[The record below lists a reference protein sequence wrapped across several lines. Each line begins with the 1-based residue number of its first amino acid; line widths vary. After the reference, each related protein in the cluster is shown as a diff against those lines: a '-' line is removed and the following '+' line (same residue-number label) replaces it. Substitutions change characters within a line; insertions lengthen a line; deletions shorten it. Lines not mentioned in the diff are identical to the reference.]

1 MCSSHGYSCSVF
13 CRIMVAFTL
22 LRSLITESYYCLQE
36 STIHQKVAMTESIS
50 LEFFG
55 VEITHEEMSHLP
67 FYCCLNQSSLFTSK
81 CHQMLLFV
89 FTDESQ
95 PSQRS
100 LSLVASEFKSKIPR
114 HYEQEES
121 LNWLSNPCHL
131 LISTVTNQHSFC
143 HRYAVKIATSR
154 SIGPFTSF
162 QKSIYPWF
170 IRNFLY

>member
-67 FYCCLNQSSLFTSK
+67 FYCCLNQSIYFQMSWNAIVCFYRWISTFSK
-81 CHQMLLFV
+81 EPFIGGFRVQIENPEALW
-89 FTDESQ
+89 TRRISQ
-95 PSQRS
+95 LTFKS
-100 LSLVASEFKSKIPR
+100 LSSSHFYCHKSAFILSQVCSKNCNFSVYRTFYIISKK
-114 HYEQEES
+114 HIS
-121 LNWLSNPCHL
+121 LIH
-131 LISTVTNQHSFC
+131 T
-143 HRYAVKIATSR
+143 
-154 SIGPFTSF
+154 
-162 QKSIYPWF
+162 
-170 IRNFLY
+170 